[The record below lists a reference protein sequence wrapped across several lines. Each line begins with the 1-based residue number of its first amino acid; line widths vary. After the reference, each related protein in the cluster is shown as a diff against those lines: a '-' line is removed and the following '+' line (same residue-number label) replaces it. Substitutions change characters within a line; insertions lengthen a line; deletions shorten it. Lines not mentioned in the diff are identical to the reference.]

1 MTHLTDLD
9 NRAREQALDTSPTE
23 EEKCKNGEDTW
34 ITATCS
40 GFLHTAPP
48 FVLVPC
54 RAQDQVGKSS
64 IGGPRPVLS
73 THRKRNMR
81 TFFFHIVWSW
91 LLFDSYFN
99 CVQSQQVAETQTPL
113 GYDCSNIW
121 SRNPKSTTGIYT
133 IKPIGA
139 NSTIQVFCEM
149 NDDGGWTLIQKHDG
163 QDNLPFDRSWYDY
176 KQGFGNISG
185 EHWLGLDNIYLLT
198 NQEKRISELRV
209 SLGDFA
215 GSEAFAGY
223 STFNIGPESKF
234 YKLSLGNYSGN
245 AGDAFRGQSSATN
258 QDGSPFSTKDK
269 DNDNC
274 DACREGDMVFRSC
287 SNDQFKSGWWFNS
300 CGIADLNGQWR
311 KNGEHIGWVSAV
323 SWKTW
328 RSLESLKFSKMSV
341 RHN

>member
-1 MTHLTDLD
+1 MALRSYSPSVENYRSVLITCACLTTWTVFRCSAIL
-9 NRAREQALDTSPTE
+9 PTCVE
-23 EEKCKNGEDTW
+23 L
-34 ITATCS
+34 IRQL
-40 GFLHTAPP
+40 LHTPHSMKYMLGVCSQYTQNP
-48 FVLVPC
+48 TPNPISL
-54 RAQDQVGKSS
+54 G
-64 IGGPRPVLS
+64 S
-73 THRKRNMR
+73 TQATDK
-81 TFFFHIVWSW
+81 VE
-91 LLFDSYFN
+91 
-99 CVQSQQVAETQTPL
+99 ETQTPF

-121 SRNPKSTTGIYT
+121 IRNPKSTTGIYT
-133 IKPIGA
+133 IKPTGA

-223 STFNIGPESKF
+223 STFNIDPESKF

-245 AGDAFRGQSSATN
+245 AGDAFRGQCSATN
-258 QDGSPFSTKDK
+258 QDGSLFSTKDK

-274 DACREGDMVFRSC
+274 DACRVGDMAFRSC

-311 KNGEHIGWVSAV
+311 TNGEHIGWASAV

-328 RSLESLKFSKMSV
+328 RTLESLKFSKMSV